1 MSNCHYIIYLGI
13 GLSWHQRTGDWIR
26 LCLFVIKGIRWG
38 GLMGLCKGGLGV
50 GGWLTM
56 AMITYGTLSLMVCI
70 ILNLCRC
77 PSLCSC
83 S

>member
-1 MSNCHYIIYLGI
+1 
-13 GLSWHQRTGDWIR
+13 
-26 LCLFVIKGIRWG
+26 
-38 GLMGLCKGGLGV
+38 MGLCEEGLGV

-70 ILNLCRC
+70 ILNLCRY